1 MRSGIIL
8 SSDEV
13 RHIIAEHFEVS
24 DDDVIKA
31 KFSYIV
37 ADAKGKYILNN
48 KAGGRK
54 TMNFD
59 ALKISAL
66 GAIDALL
73 EGVTYKS
80 LIAAL
85 LAILLHKHSVLFLAF
100 SALVFIDC
108 FTRWMSLSS
117 KRLESLN
124 GEKPTVLQI
133 IKGIKAA
140 RSEGLIS
147 SEVMKHRFIG
157 KIIVYILCVLAGV
170 LVDVTMLALGQ
181 PTWAVPLIVGYL
193 VVTELLSI
201 CENLNDAG
209 IEAVGEIAALV
220 KRRRG

>member
-1 MRSGIIL
+1 
-8 SSDEV
+8 
-13 RHIIAEHFEVS
+13 
-24 DDDVIKA
+24 
-31 KFSYIV
+31 
-37 ADAKGKYILNN
+37 
-48 KAGGRK
+48 
-54 TMNFD
+54 MNFD

-85 LAILLHKHSVLFLAF
+85 LAILFHKHSVLFLAF

-108 FTRWMSLSS
+108 FTRWMSLSY
-117 KRLESLN
+117 KRLQGMGQTPS
-124 GEKPTVLQI
+124 VMQI
-133 IKGIKAA
+133 IGGIEAA
-140 RSEGLIS
+140 RAEGLIS
-147 SEVMKHRFIG
+147 SEVMKHRFVG
-157 KIIVYILCVLAGV
+157 KLIVYILCVLAAV
-170 LVDVTMLALGQ
+170 LVDVCMIALHQ
-181 PTWAVPLIVGYL
+181 PPWAVPLVAGYL

>member
-1 MRSGIIL
+1 
-8 SSDEV
+8 
-13 RHIIAEHFEVS
+13 
-24 DDDVIKA
+24 
-31 KFSYIV
+31 
-37 ADAKGKYILNN
+37 
-48 KAGGRK
+48 
-54 TMNFD
+54 MNFD

-85 LAILLHKHSVLFLAF
+85 LAILFHKHSVLFLAF

-117 KRLESLN
+117 KRLESLS

-157 KIIVYILCVLAGV
+157 KVIVYILCVLAAV
-170 LVDVTMLALGQ
+170 LVDLAMITLQQ
-181 PTWAVPLIVGYL
+181 PVWAVPLVAGYL
-193 VVTELLSI
+193 VITELLSI

>member
-1 MRSGIIL
+1 
-8 SSDEV
+8 
-13 RHIIAEHFEVS
+13 
-24 DDDVIKA
+24 
-31 KFSYIV
+31 
-37 ADAKGKYILNN
+37 
-48 KAGGRK
+48 
-54 TMNFD
+54 MNFD

-157 KIIVYILCVLAGV
+157 KIIVYILCVLAAV
-170 LVDVTMLALGQ
+170 LVDVCMIALHQ
-181 PTWAVPLIVGYL
+181 PPWAVPLVAGYL